1 MTADQLELIN
11 VLMQVPASIVRMSLT
26 AEYVDDTGP
35 HSAVCVYS
43 ARDLRVTWNDFL
55 MSQEGYFRDYPQLL
69 GEDAPMIPV
78 IIKLPDMTYRVQLSN
93 LVDVSGDMDKE
104 LTTRS
109 GGKTFERR
117 EIRQM
122 RRDFLN
128 YVPEG
133 DEYDAV
139 YTLTDEGRAELERL
153 MKEDDE

>member
-1 MTADQLELIN
+1 MKPDQLDLIN

-35 HSAVCVYS
+35 HTANCVYS
-43 ARDLRVTWNDFL
+43 AKDLRTTWNDFL
-55 MSQEGYFRDYPQLL
+55 MSQDGYFRDYPQLL

-78 IIKLPDMTYRVQLSN
+78 IIKLPDMTYRVQTNS
-93 LVDVSGDMDKE
+93 LVDVSDDMAEE
-104 LTTRS
+104 LQTR
-109 GGKTFERR
+109 GCGRLIERR